1 MAPDPF
7 NGLTEFLAVADAR
20 SFTAA
25 AASLG
30 VTPTAVSQT
39 IRALETRLG
48 VPLFVRTSGASRSPK
63 PVPRSSSASVRL
75 PPTLLMPSTCWV
87 ASATARS
94 GTCASPCRAW
104 PCL

>member
-48 VPLFVRTSGASRSPK
+48 VPLFVRTTRRVALTEAGAALFQR
-63 PVPRSSSASVRL
+63 VR
-75 PPTLLMPSTCWV
+75 P
-87 ASATARS
+87 AAAD
-94 GTCASPCRAW
+94 
-104 PCL
+104 

>member
-39 IRALETRLG
+39 IRALET
-48 VPLFVRTSGASRSPK
+48 
-63 PVPRSSSASVRL
+63 
-75 PPTLLMPSTCWV
+75 
-87 ASATARS
+87 
-94 GTCASPCRAW
+94 
-104 PCL
+104 